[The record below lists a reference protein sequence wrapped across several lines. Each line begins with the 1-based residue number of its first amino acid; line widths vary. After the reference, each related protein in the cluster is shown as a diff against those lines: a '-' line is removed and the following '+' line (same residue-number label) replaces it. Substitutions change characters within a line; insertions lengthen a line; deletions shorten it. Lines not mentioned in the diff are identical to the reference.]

1 MENASDYSIP
11 GDKAT
16 VPCKRLDGLGIIG
29 DSLILKIDV
38 EGQERN
44 VLDGALGFFRANRVK
59 AVYVDGYKDKEV
71 ESLLS
76 GHGFTLLDGRTLQPI
91 QKDVFSLLAIRANV
105 G

>member
-1 MENASDYSIP
+1 M
-11 GDKAT
+11 
-16 VPCKRLDGLGIIG
+16 
-29 DSLILKIDV
+29 
-38 EGQERN
+38 
-44 VLDGALGFFRANRVK
+44 K